1 MNQKKKSFP
10 VQTFGK
16 RRKREIERC
25 VFAWLVNWKKKNTR
39 SYHGTCFLCYHSRAI
54 KSQTTHD
61 IAPWNNRGLVET
73 PGNQQPERKASSF
86 LFFHATFSRR
96 LDATHSWHSTHN
108 KTCGRYNPHSRISH
122 VYTFRFH
129 LDTISLKTLLFKIII
144 ILNSSQEN
152 IEERE
157 REGEMVRLSLTGTNY
172 RLEHPPSHSWK
183 LTLKFKNLS
192 TKFFLFSTS
201 PRWRVRV
208 NKTTI

>member
-1 MNQKKKSFP
+1 MWRFTIDLCRFYESKEKKFP
-10 VQTFGK
+10 RSNIWGK
-16 RRKREIERC
+16 EGKEKLSDVFSLGWWMGRRRRS
-25 VFAWLVNWKKKNTR
+25 TR

-73 PGNQQPERKASSF
+73 PRNQQPERKASSSSF

-144 ILNSSQEN
+144 IIFFFNSFQEN

-157 REGEMVRLSLTGTNY
+157 RGGNGSIILDRNQLQT
-172 RLEHPPSHSWK
+172 R
-183 LTLKFKNLS
+183 
-192 TKFFLFSTS
+192 TS
-201 PRWRVRV
+201 PLPQLETHLEV
-208 NKTTI
+208 